1 MWYLRSLDQICT
13 VYEFIYMCTC
23 ERNVYVMMM
32 MMMMRKKKKKR
43 RGGDL
48 STNLR

>member
-1 MWYLRSLDQICT
+1 MYS
-13 VYEFIYMCTC
+13 VYEFIYVCTC
-23 ERNVYVMMM
+23 ERNVYVMMMMM